1 MASSSVTTTKN
12 AIIRDA
18 EKRNALNLKAKH
30 DAWEKKQKLVSVTSA
45 DGKTSF
51 LVSNKAKGEK
61 RLAEYEKQQKIY
73 LGS

>member
-1 MASSSVTTTKN
+1 MASPVATSTKN
-12 AIIRDA
+12 AKTKDDER
-18 EKRNALNLKAKH
+18 RTVLNAVAKH
-30 DAWEKKQKLVSVTSA
+30 NAWEKKQKLVSVTSA

-51 LVSNKAKGEK
+51 IVSDKAKGEK